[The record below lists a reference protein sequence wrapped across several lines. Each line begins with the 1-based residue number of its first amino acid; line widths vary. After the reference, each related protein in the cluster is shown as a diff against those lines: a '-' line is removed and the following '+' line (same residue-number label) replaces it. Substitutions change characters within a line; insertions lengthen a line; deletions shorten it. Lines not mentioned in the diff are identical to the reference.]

1 MASVRAVRVEKPSW
15 ANVRTALGLVL
26 FCVALVAG
34 QRMIAGAQDTIQVW
48 VAARDLPADTVVGGG
63 DVRAEDVRLPAELA
77 GNYVPA
83 DTTIEGRSLSRPVLE
98 GEMVASSVVT
108 GGDDSDGGGIVTLTS
123 EALGQGSAA
132 LGPGDRIDI
141 IATFD
146 PGDAR
151 SRTVP
156 VVRGAEVLEVVT
168 SEGFVG
174 GSDVAGVRI
183 TVPDEVVGLISFAS
197 HNAELDVVKVS
208 GEQDLDERWSVT
220 RDDF

>member
-1 MASVRAVRVEKPSW
+1 MASVRAVRVQKPSW

-34 QRMIAGAQDTIQVW
+34 QRMIAGAQDTVQVW
-48 VAARDLPADTVVGGG
+48 VAAADLPADAVVSGG
-63 DVRAEDVRLPAELA
+63 DVRAEDVRLPDDLI
-77 GNYVPA
+77 GNYVLA
-83 DTTIEGRSLSRPVLE
+83 DTTIEGLTLSRPVLE
-98 GEMVASSVVT
+98 GEMVASSVVS
-108 GGDDSDGGGIVTLTS
+108 GGDDPTGGGIVTLSS
-123 EALGQGSAA
+123 EKLGQGSAG

-146 PGDAR
+146 SGDVR
-151 SRTVP
+151 SETVP

-183 TVPDEVVGLISFAS
+183 TVPDELVGLLSFAS
-197 HNAELDVVKVS
+197 HNAVLDVVEVS
-208 GEQDLDERWSVT
+208 GGGGLGERWSVT
-220 RDDF
+220 REDL

>member
-1 MASVRAVRVEKPSW
+1 MASVQAVRVQKPSW

-34 QRMIAGAQDTIQVW
+34 QRMIAGAQDTVQVW

-63 DVRAEDVRLPAELA
+63 DVRAEDVRLPPELV
-77 GNYVPA
+77 GNYVRV
-83 DTTIEGRSLSRPVLE
+83 DTMIEGRSLSRPVLE

-108 GGDDSDGGGIVTLTS
+108 GDGENGGGIVTLSS
-123 EALGQGSAA
+123 EALGQGSTT

-146 PGDAR
+146 PGDVR

-156 VVRGAEVLEVVT
+156 VVRGAEVVEVVT

-183 TVPDEVVGLISFAS
+183 NVPDELVGLLSFAS
-197 HNAELDVVKVS
+197 HNAELDVVKVG
-208 GEQDLDERWSVT
+208 GEQDPRERWSVT

>member
-1 MASVRAVRVEKPSW
+1 MVSARAVRVQKPSW

-34 QRMIAGAQDTIQVW
+34 QRMIAGAQDTVQVW

-63 DVRAEDVRLPAELA
+63 DVRLEDVRLPAALV
-77 GNYVPA
+77 GKYVPA
-83 DTTIEGRSLSRPVLE
+83 DTTIEGRFLSRPVLE
-98 GEMVASSVVT
+98 GEMVAKSVVT
-108 GGDDSDGGGIVTLTS
+108 GGDHDTEGGIVTLAS
-123 EALGQGSAA
+123 EALGQGSSS

-146 PGDAR
+146 PGDVR

-168 SEGFVG
+168 SEDFVG

-183 TVPDEVVGLISFAS
+183 AVPDEVVGLLSFAS

-208 GEQDLDERWSVT
+208 GEQDLGEGWSVT

>member
-1 MASVRAVRVEKPSW
+1 MASVRAVRVQKPSW

-77 GNYVPA
+77 GNYVPV

-98 GEMVASSVVT
+98 GEMVASSVVA
-108 GGDDSDGGGIVTLTS
+108 GGEDANGGGIVTLTS
-123 EALGQGSAA
+123 EALGQGSTA

-146 PGDAR
+146 PGDVR

-174 GSDVAGVRI
+174 GSDVAGIRI
-183 TVPDEVVGLISFAS
+183 TVPDELVGLISFAS

-208 GEQDLDERWSVT
+208 GEQDLGERWSVT
-220 RDDF
+220 RDNF